1 MCEFAGSLDSRVYGT
16 NDALDLVWQA
26 VHLCKR
32 DGGAK
37 GLLRTGRVGLGKQ
50 NLADGDL
57 EDSLPLWRSL
67 GDGPG
72 LPAQQFDGHLGSS
85 GADETSQLDLVQ
97 GSGAGQWGVGPVLDR
112 LPGGHDGLVEQ
123 LGVAHFASG
132 SCKLHEDGALLVFW
146 S

>member
-72 LPAQQFDGHLGSS
+72 SS
-85 GADETSQLDLVQ
+85 TAIWVRPVRTKPRSWTSYRAVGLANGA
-97 GSGAGQWGVGPVLDR
+97 
-112 LPGGHDGLVEQ
+112 
-123 LGVAHFASG
+123 
-132 SCKLHEDGALLVFW
+132 
-146 S
+146 